1 MIKSKLMSGKFYII
15 IGICIFNI
23 GYCSAQTSISGTI
36 KDGIGKNL
44 PDANVLLLNALDS
57 SLVKGILSNT
67 SGAYVFEN
75 NKNGKYLITA
85 SFTGTTQVYSE
96 VFEINGDKKSIV
108 IQTPVLQNLNVQMQ
122 AVTVTIKKPMFEQK
136 IDRMVINVKNSIT
149 NAGGTALDVL
159 EKSPGVTVNR
169 QNNSI
174 GVNGK
179 NGVVVMINGKINY
192 MPMDAIVQLLSG
204 ISSDNIEK
212 IELITTPPSKYDAE
226 GNAGYINIVL
236 INNPYAGFN
245 GTYFLSAGYG
255 RKELGSAGMNF
266 NYRNAKVNLFGDYS
280 FNYNH
285 TIQTGNGFTQF
296 LKQEDIIANNT
307 YSSRDAVRKI
317 QTARIGLDYQ
327 LNAKTIVSTL
337 ISGYNNNWNM
347 IANNGASV
355 KLNNVLDTVI
365 NTVNN
370 EINKWQNLS
379 VNLNVQH
386 TFKPGQMLTFDFN
399 NIAYKDDNPNA
410 YTNIYYNDIKQFLYH
425 EQLKSTKVT
434 PINFKVFSTDYS
446 FNISKKFSVE
456 AGAKMTFS
464 KFKNDISLA
473 NLKLNNWVDDT
484 SFSAKYLLNEKNI
497 AAYSSFTLELNAKTT
512 IKAGLRYEYTNSNLG
527 TTKIA
532 NIVDRKYG
540 QFFPTFYISQK
551 INDKNSVNFSYSR
564 RITRPTF
571 NDLAPFTIFFDPKTF
586 FTGNAALQP
595 AIADAVQVSYIFK
608 NLSFSLSYTHENN
621 SIEGFQTQRVDTVSN
636 ILYITAK
643 NFTYEQYVSTNISLP
658 VKIFSWWNM
667 QNNININWRQVN
679 TIYKNEPV
687 QLQIFDYNF
696 NTTQSFTLPKKYS
709 AELSA
714 FYTSAGYFGTAKFK
728 PLYQIGAGLQKKMN
742 NNKDVFRFAAN
753 DIFNSGTHYQFVE
766 LLPIKG
772 TIINSSFNFGTVS
785 FKITF
790 THSFGNKVL
799 KEKRDRTTGAEAEVN
814 RVHN

>member
-1 MIKSKLMSGKFYII
+1 MSKYIYVI
-15 IGICIFNI
+15 VGLCIFNV
-23 GYCSAQTSISGTI
+23 GFSNAQTSITGAV
-36 KDGIGKNL
+36 KDGGGKNL
-44 PDANVLLLNALDS
+44 SNANVLLLKALDS
-57 SLVKGILSNT
+57 TLVRGILSNAGGT
-67 SGAYVFEN
+67 YLFEN

-85 SFTGTTQVYSE
+85 TFTGMNQVYSE
-96 VFEINGDKKSIV
+96 AFEITGDKKSIQV
-108 IQTPVLQNLNVQMQ
+108 QIPALQNLHIQMQ
-122 AVTVTIKKPMFEQK
+122 GVTVNIKKPMFEQK

-192 MPMDAIVQLLSG
+192 MPMDANVQLLAG

-245 GTYFLSAGYG
+245 GAYFITAGYG
-255 RKELGSAGMNF
+255 KKELGAAGLNF
-266 NYRNAKVNLFGDYS
+266 NYRNAKLNLFGNYS

-285 TIQTGNGFTQF
+285 SIQNGQGFTQF
-296 LKQEDIIANNT
+296 VKQEDAFENNS
-307 YSSRDAVRKI
+307 YFNRDAVRKV
-317 QTARIGLDYQ
+317 QNARLGLDYQ
-327 LNAKTIVSTL
+327 LNAKSIVSVL
-337 ISGYNNNWNM
+337 VSGYINKWKM
-347 IANNGASV
+347 IADNGAEV
-355 KLNNVLDTVI
+355 KINDRLDTVI
-365 NTVNN
+365 STVNN
-370 EINKWQNLS
+370 ETNKWKNLS
-379 VNLNVQH
+379 INLNFQH
-386 TFKPGQMLTFDFN
+386 SFKTGKVLTFDFN
-399 NIAYKDDNPNA
+399 NIAYRDDNPNA
-410 YTNIYYNDIKQFLYH
+410 YVNTYYNDLNQLLFS
-425 EQLKSTKVT
+425 EQLRSSKET
-434 PINFKVFSTDYS
+434 PINFKVLSADYT
-446 FNISKKFSVE
+446 FNIGKKIAIE
-456 AGAKMTFS
+456 TGAKMTFS
-464 KFKNDISLA
+464 KFNNNIGLA
-473 NLKLNNWVDDT
+473 NLKQGNWIEDT
-484 SFSAKYLLNEKNI
+484 SFSAKYLLNENI
-497 AAYSSFTLELNAKTT
+497 AAAYSSFTYEINAKTT
-512 IKAGLRYEYTNSNLG
+512 IKAGLRYEYTQSNLG
-527 TTKIA
+527 TIKLA
-532 NIVDRKYG
+532 NIIDRKYG

-551 INDKNSVNFSYSR
+551 LDDNQSINFSYSR

-595 AIADAVQVSYIFK
+595 AIASALQVSYIFK

-621 SIEGFQTQRVDTVSN
+621 TIEGFQTQRIDSVSN
-636 ILYITAK
+636 ILYITSK
-643 NFTYEQYVSTNISLP
+643 NFTYEQYCAANFSLP
-658 VKIFSWWNM
+658 VKISKWWNM

-687 QLQIFDYNF
+687 QLQIVDYNF
-696 NTTQSFTLPKKYS
+696 NTTQYFILPKKYS

-714 FYTSAGYFGTAKFK
+714 FYSSAGYFGTAKFK
-728 PLYQIGAGLQKKMN
+728 PLYEIGAGLQKKLN

-753 DIFNSGTHYQFVE
+753 DIFNSGTRYQFIE

-772 TIINSSFNFGTVS
+772 TKIATNFNFGTVS
-785 FKITF
+785 YKITF

-799 KEKRDRTTGAEAEVN
+799 KDKRERSTSAEAELN